1 MHRFR
6 HAAFVLALCSALL
19 SGACGEPPDKEMQQA
34 EGAIEAARAA
44 GADRYAH
51 EEFVAAEDALK
62 KAGEAVALRDYR
74 LALSHALDSR
84 ERAQTAAKMAADNK
98 AIARADADRALVAAL
113 AALND
118 AHTRLKAAESARTPP
133 KALAET
139 QRTIADADAAV
150 QEARTQFEAGDYLL
164 VIEAMRPLTGRVQ
177 AAIKAL
183 QPVPVAAP
191 PRRRR

>member
-1 MHRFR
+1 MR
-6 HAAFVLALCSALL
+6 HAAFVLALCGALL

-51 EEFVAAEDALK
+51 EEFGAAEDALK

-84 ERAQTAAKMAADNK
+84 ERAQTAAKLAADNK

-118 AHTRLKAAESARTPP
+118 AHTRLKTAESARTPP

-150 QEARTQFEAGDYLL
+150 QEARTQFEAGNYLL
-164 VIEAMRPLTGRVQ
+164 VIEAMRPLIGRVQ

-183 QPVPVAAP
+183 QAAPAPAP